1 MPSLTKTVPNG
12 TTLNQIGKNMN
23 NLNTTTENTMN
34 KISVPNG
41 AIFNQTGN
49 LMNTY
54 TSADETSMEI
64 ATYSLNRSG
73 FVKKFNSYA
82 AKTALATIEMCRV
95 AFDAKHILSKEDFK
109 KFCADIGMKESP
121 STIRKYLAIGE
132 AADRFI
138 AYADYMPNSWTV
150 IYLITQMPA
159 DTFAKCMEIGMNF
172 GEMTGTKIKELI
184 EASTG
189 NQATLPPTTPSFDQ
203 PIGNGISASSA
214 DPSDSVAVDP
224 TNGVVEG
231 STGDATTD
239 EEDNKFNTAVE
250 PEVATENNASLPDVV
265 TDQAAATVDADHKTT
280 ADDEPE
286 SSVSEPEKSSDEPN
300 STLST
305 QCAMK
310 NKIPSISATF
320 KFNRT
325 PRTSSLNKLM
335 EHIKNAVT
343 YLEFDCEVEFKTF

>member
-1 MPSLTKTVPNG
+1 
-12 TTLNQIGKNMN
+12 
-23 NLNTTTENTMN
+23 
-34 KISVPNG
+34 
-41 AIFNQTGN
+41 
-49 LMNTY
+49 MNTY
-54 TSADETSMEI
+54 TNADEISMEI
-64 ATYSLNRSG
+64 ATYSLSRSG

-95 AFDAKHILSKEDFK
+95 AFDAKQILSKEDFK
-109 KFCADIGMKESP
+109 RFCGEIGMKESP

-189 NQATLPPTTPSFDQ
+189 NQATLPPTTPSPNQ
-203 PIGNGISASSA
+203 AIGNGISASSA

-231 STGDATTD
+231 SAGDAITD
-239 EEDNKFNTAVE
+239 AELNNANTAVE
-250 PEVATENNASLPDVV
+250 PEVATNNNASLTDVT
-265 TDQAAATVDADHKTT
+265 TDQAAATVEADHKTT

-286 SSVSEPEKSSDEPN
+286 SSVSEPEQSSDEPN
-300 STLST
+300 STLSAQSAT
-305 QCAMK
+305 K

-325 PRTSSLNKLM
+325 PRASKLNDLFDF
-335 EHIKNAVT
+335 IKTAIDR
-343 YLEFDCEVEFKTF
+343 LEFDCEVEFKTL